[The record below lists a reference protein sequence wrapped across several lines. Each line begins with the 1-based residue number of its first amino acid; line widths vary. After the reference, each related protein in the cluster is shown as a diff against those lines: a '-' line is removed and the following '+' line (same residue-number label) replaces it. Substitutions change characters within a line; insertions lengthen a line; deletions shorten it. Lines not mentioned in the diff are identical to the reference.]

1 MKKRFYNKQEKEQ
14 EKERTEE
21 GNQNQQD
28 GNISFKC
35 ILLTTMQSNKLAHQ
49 RFHPKGTQ
57 ISDSQM

>member
-28 GNISFKC
+28 GNIPLSAYYS
-35 ILLTTMQSNKLAHQ
+35 TTIQSNKRAHQ
-49 RFHPKGTQ
+49 LFHPKGTQ